1 MLKAITKWLRRRPL
15 LMLKAPEPV
24 ESLLPSNLEA
34 FYLATLDV
42 VYDQAMSS
50 VGFFMLIE
58 EAMEYRLNDGEWH
71 PNSTLEDNP
80 IEYVL
85 NKEFDRWMM
94 LIDKNQDWFEGAQ
107 RQLLDIISSYVET
120 HNLGSEHTGTKSDH
134 IDKGSSKKFADLH
147 RRIIWEVASGFCGD
161 ITIKRM
167 TDDDLKG
174 RKDGSMACIVTVE
187 FQGQHWAFEALDGAL
202 YEQSTPSLNGE
213 KVDLSDSSK
222 IDKHCA
228 GMIAKIA
235 MHSVRAWRRTQRL
248 VQLNDDPLFK
258 SSAMQISR
266 ITGACYHE
274 HLLEIP
280 QFTAQ
285 DEFNRDYVAK
295 FYSYEYEVY
304 YPMFRLIERIYRNI
318 YVEKNLKSWSI
329 SDEGE

>member
-1 MLKAITKWLRRRPL
+1 MLKAITNWLRRITLP
-15 LMLKAPEPV
+15 MLEAPEPL

-50 VGFFMLIE
+50 DGIFALLE
-58 EAMEYRLNDGEWH
+58 EAMKYRLNNGEWH
-71 PNSTLEDNP
+71 PNSTREDNP

-85 NKEFDRWMM
+85 DKKFDRWMM
-94 LIDKNQDWFEGAQ
+94 LIERNQDWFMGAQ

-120 HNLGSEHTGTKSDH
+120 HNLGSEHTGTRSDH
-134 IDKGSSKKFADLH
+134 VEKGSSKKFAALH

-167 TDDDLKG
+167 TDDDFVGYK
-174 RKDGSMACIVTVE
+174 KGSMACIVTVE
-187 FQGQHWAFEALDGAL
+187 FQGQHWAFEAFDGL
-202 YEQSTPSLNGE
+202 LCEQSTPSLNGE

-248 VQLNDDPLFK
+248 VELNNNPLFK
-258 SSAMQISR
+258 SSAIQISR

-285 DEFNRDYVAK
+285 DEFNRDYVGK
-295 FYSYEYEVY
+295 FYATEYKAY
-304 YPMFRLIERIYRNI
+304 HPMFKLIEQVYRNI
-318 YVEKNLKSWSI
+318 YLERDLKNWSVG
-329 SDEGE
+329 DESE